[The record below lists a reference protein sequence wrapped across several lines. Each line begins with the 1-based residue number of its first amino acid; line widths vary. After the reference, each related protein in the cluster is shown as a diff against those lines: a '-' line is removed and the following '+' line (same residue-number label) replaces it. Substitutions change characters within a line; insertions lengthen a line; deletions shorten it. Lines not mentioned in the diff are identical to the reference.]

1 MEEGFVSD
9 QLPDADLKLM
19 KERFFVYI
27 DNNIDA
33 IDRSLPVFFSHV
45 VSAIEA
51 GPIRLPD
58 PDFNFFL
65 DEIACRV
72 FRMSR
77 HEPEPAY
84 NKLLGEVLAEHKR
97 NGGRGGLDLVS
108 GLHAIGREEYQNA
121 VVFLKKYR
129 TTDPLI
135 GSALAFCYIE
145 LDRRQ
150 HRGDE
155 QRERDHSPSEMLLS
169 ARQQLIS
176 IADHRPPLTAHPL
189 LDEDEEA
196 LLASLFWDVYAQARQ
211 WFPHEAWFP
220 EIALALA
227 KRDADSLHYAL
238 VLEDAL
244 SAFPDDIRFLRRAFS
259 KALAEESIE
268 SAATILRRMVKLVP
282 DGMEPVYYGFK
293 LAVITGKRQVL
304 YRFRKLAIIRG
315 IPPYLI
321 HLLEY
326 AFELL
331 RMNHEEVIRSRERF
345 LALYPKLGYIME
357 LLSYLE
363 ADAFSGDPSRQKRSM
378 QAIIPVI
385 DRFAMNVLKIGEE

>member
-27 DNNIDA
+27 DDNIDA

-45 VSAIEA
+45 VSALEE

-65 DEIACRV
+65 DEIACQV
-72 FRMSR
+72 FRTSP
-77 HEPEPAY
+77 HEPEPSY

-97 NGGRGGLDLVS
+97 NGGRGGLDLIS
-108 GLHAIGREEYQNA
+108 ALHAIGRGQYQDA
-121 VVFLKKYR
+121 VMLLKKYR
-129 TTDPLI
+129 NTDPLI
-135 GSALAFCYIE
+135 GVAIAYCYLQ
-145 LDRRQ
+145 LDRLQPRSEGQ
-150 HRGDE
+150 IEPDY
-155 QRERDHSPSEMLLS
+155 SPSEMLLS
-169 ARQQLIS
+169 ARQQILS
-176 IADHRPPLTAHPL
+176 LADRRPPLSAHQL
-189 LDEDEEA
+189 LNEDEEA
-196 LLASLFWDVYAQARQ
+196 LLDSVFWNVYEQVRE
-211 WFPHEAWFP
+211 WFPYEAWFP
-220 EIALALA
+220 EIALAKA
-227 KRDADSLHYAL
+227 ERDADSLHYAR
-238 VLEDAL
+238 VLDDAL

-268 SAATILRRMVKLVP
+268 SAAAILRKMVKVMP

-293 LAVITGKRQVL
+293 LAVITGKRQVF
-304 YRFRKLAIIRG
+304 YRFGKLAIIRG

-326 AFELL
+326 ANAFL
-331 RMNHEEVIRSRERF
+331 RMNHDEVIRSRERF
-345 LALYPKLGYIME
+345 CELYPRLGYIME

-363 ADAFSGDPSRQKRSM
+363 ADAFSGDLLRQKRSM
-378 QAIIPVI
+378 QAIMPVI
-385 DRFAMNVLKIGEE
+385 DRFAMHVLKIGDE